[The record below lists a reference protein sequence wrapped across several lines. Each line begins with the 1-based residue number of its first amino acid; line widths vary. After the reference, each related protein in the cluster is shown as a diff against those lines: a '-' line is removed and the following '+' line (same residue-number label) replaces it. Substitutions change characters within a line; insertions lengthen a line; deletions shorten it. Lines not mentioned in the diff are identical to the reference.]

1 MFHVARDSF
10 PYVNG
15 SLNMRLPC
23 TPSLV
28 HILFL
33 YILICNNFLRA
44 GKNFIGKWQ
53 GKTEPGIISMQRLWC
68 TTELWPL
75 WFYSILIAIAE
86 VRIFC
91 IPALQE
97 PGSCNPSVSFRVG
110 TGTLYFF
117 SSPLSL
123 LWLQVSLKKHSKR
136 VLEAYT
142 RNHWKCTGLSLS
154 WLDTEPEK
162 CQSRSLSHFWAF
174 MSCRSVCMH
183 DSPNTESNNAKY
195 AW

>member
-68 TTELWPL
+68 TTEIWPL

-117 SSPLSL
+117 SSQSA
-123 LWLQVSLKKHSKR
+123 WSIHQKSLKMYRSQFVLVRHSLGR
-136 VLEAYT
+136 WSELQ
-142 RNHWKCTGLSLS
+142 N
-154 WLDTEPEK
+154 TEPEK
-162 CQSRSLSHFWAF
+162 CQSKSLSHFWAF

-183 DSPNTESNNAKY
+183 DSPNTEGNNAKY